1 MATSNFDLGDDAP
14 IFDTPERVSILAV
27 MGLVFSLLCF
37 IPGAG
42 VIASILGVAGL
53 IGISGSRGRL
63 SGRGMAIAAIVL
75 GLIFSMIWA
84 GVGLGGMKAW
94 GGFKSTVLQPAGA
107 VMSDI
112 EAKNYTAAR
121 TKFDPAVAT
130 TITDAQF
137 DTFRE
142 AYQAEVGAFQ
152 SMPSTVAELWTSYA
166 TIGQSMQKFQPKPGQ
181 PPSLIPLP
189 GIFSTG
195 PALIVQHFDPKASQT
210 SGGPLWSDITIMST
224 KGTEVQL
231 IGTTATPPRRRPRH
245 HQQWW
250 SPKPRPTRP
259 PNPSPQRPG
268 TDLPAAANIPVK
280 PPRRP
285 GQQTGPFFV
294 GAPPIFG

>member
-1 MATSNFDLGDDAP
+1 MATSNFDLGDDTP

-121 TKFDPAVAT
+121 TKFDPAVAAA
-130 TITDAQF
+130 ITDAQF
-137 DTFRE
+137 DTFRD

-152 SMPSTVAELWTSYA
+152 SMPNTVAELWTSYA
-166 TIGQSMQKFQPKPGQ
+166 AIGPSMQKFQPKPGQ

-195 PALIVQHFDPKASQT
+195 PALIVQHFDPKASQS
-210 SGGPLWSDITIMST
+210 SGGPLWSNITVMST

-231 IGTTATPPRRRPRH
+231 IGVPSTPETPATPTTPSETTPAET
-245 HQQWW
+245 
-250 SPKPRPTRP
+250 SPAGEKPA
-259 PNPSPQRPG
+259 QA
-268 TDLPAAANIPVK
+268 PAAT
-280 PPRRP
+280 P
-285 GQQTGPFFV
+285 GN
-294 GAPPIFG
+294 

>member
-14 IFDTPERVSILAV
+14 IFDSPERVSILAV

-42 VIASILGVAGL
+42 VIASVLGVAAL

-63 SGRGMAIAAIVL
+63 SGRGMAIASIVL

-94 GGFKSTVLQPAGA
+94 GGFKTSVLQPAGA

-121 TKFDPAVAT
+121 AAFDPAVAAV
-130 TITDAQF
+130 ITDAQF
-137 DTFRE
+137 DAFRD

-152 SMPSTVAELWTSYA
+152 SMPNTVAELWTSYA
-166 TIGQSMQKFQPKPGQ
+166 AIGPNMQKFQPKPGQ
-181 PPSLIPLP
+181 PPALIPLP

-195 PALIVQHFDPKASQT
+195 PALIVQHFDPKSSK
-210 SGGPLWSDITIMST
+210 SGKGPLWTDITVFST
-224 KGTEVQL
+224 KGNEIHL
-231 IGTTATPPRRRPRH
+231 LGTAVPTTPATPTAPDAPAT
-245 HQQWW
+245 
-250 SPKPRPTRP
+250 PAGEKPAE
-259 PNPSPQRPG
+259 PQPATPG
-268 TDLPAAANIPVK
+268 N
-280 PPRRP
+280 
-285 GQQTGPFFV
+285 
-294 GAPPIFG
+294 

>member
-14 IFDTPERVSILAV
+14 IFDAPERVSILAV

-42 VIASILGVAGL
+42 IIASILGVAGL

-94 GGFKSTVLQPAGA
+94 GGFKSQVLQPAGA
-107 VMSDI
+107 MMSDI

-121 TKFDPAVAT
+121 TKFEPAIAA

-137 DTFRE
+137 DAFRE

-152 SMPSTVAELWTSYA
+152 SMPNTVTELWTSYA
-166 TIGQSMQKFQPKPGQ
+166 AIGQNMQKFQPKQGQ
-181 PPSLIPLP
+181 PPTAIPLP

-195 PALIVQHFDPKASQT
+195 PALVVQKIVP
-210 SGGPLWSDITIMST
+210 GGSKNTGNPEWADITVMST
-224 KGTEVQL
+224 KGTEIYL
-231 IGTTATPPRRRPRH
+231 IGPTPALPGTPAAPEAPVTPADPAMQVPPAETGPATPG
-245 HQQWW
+245 
-250 SPKPRPTRP
+250 
-259 PNPSPQRPG
+259 N
-268 TDLPAAANIPVK
+268 
-280 PPRRP
+280 
-285 GQQTGPFFV
+285 
-294 GAPPIFG
+294 